1 MKMRREAAH
10 PRPAL
15 PLVNLLSPASLDL
28 IAVRRLRRRFLWGGL
43 AVAMLVAGLWATQH
57 LRVGEA
63 EKVVAI
69 EQAETARL
77 NSESRALI
85 PVRAYVAGV
94 EAQKATVQSAMERE
108 IYVSEVLDGIRDSS
122 PAGATLDVLSVT
134 LAPAPVT
141 QEGTEP
147 VDAVTPCPGPDPFNT
162 KTVVACV
169 TLSGTAVNRADVGRF
184 VIALG
189 AVDIFVEPFIST
201 TTTAD
206 SEGVSF
212 SGSVGLSDEIFTGRY
227 VDMFAEGEER

>member
-1 MKMRREAAH
+1 M
-10 PRPAL
+10 L
-15 PLVNLLSPASLDL
+15 
-28 IAVRRLRRRFLWGGL
+28 GGL

-77 NSESRALI
+77 NAESRLLI

-94 EAQKATVQSAMERE
+94 EAQKGTVQSAMERE
-108 IYVSEVLDGIRDSS
+108 IYTSEVLDGIRGST
-122 PAGATLDVLSVT
+122 PAGATLETLAVT
-134 LAPAPVT
+134 LAPAT
-141 QEGTEP
+141 EEGSEP
-147 VDAVTPCPGPDPFNT
+147 VAGASPCPGPDPFNT
-162 KTVVACV
+162 KTVVGCV
-169 TLSGTAVNRADVGRF
+169 TLSGTAANRADVGRF
-184 VIALG
+184 VMALG

-212 SGSVGLSDEIFTGRY
+212 SGSVGLSEDIFTGRY
-227 VDMFAEGEER
+227 VDMFSEGEDR